1 MIWDMSM
8 MSLIHSIEKEDAYEN
23 GQEMLLVWGV

>member
-8 MSLIHSIEKEDAYEN
+8 MSLIHSIEKEGAYER
-23 GQEMLLVWGV
+23 GQEMLLV